1 MEHRQPAC
9 QKSFFLSSFTTMAP
23 DRPLEQCSPAGMY
36 RLLCASSGHCEV
48 VLSEQ
53 TVHLIGTRMLLF
65 KGCVSYKIASPTE
78 DVLLAQLDFGVD
90 EGGFFGCSLGD
101 LSVSYGDYRRLC
113 AQPDG
118 ALVFH
123 DSFALVLTTLR
134 SLQAYAHFEA
144 QERRVYTA
152 SALAYLMLVI
162 ATALG
167 EDGNKI
173 RRYNKHV
180 RSAVQ
185 YIHDNYMLSITTDD
199 IASHVGIHAGHLH
212 RLFLA
217 ETECSI
223 GKYLT
228 RLRMGKAKTLL
239 MRTDIPMADIACLV
253 GISTQQYFCRVFK
266 QQVGMT
272 PQSFR
277 KSYNV
282 TCDYKIAQQH
292 YETVSAPMH

>member
-1 MEHRQPAC
+1 MEHRLPASH
-9 QKSFFLSSFTTMAP
+9 KSFSLSSFMTMTPA
-23 DRPLEQCSPAGMY
+23 RPLEQHSPAGMY

-48 VLSEQ
+48 DLGEK
-53 TVHLIGTRMLLF
+53 TVQLIGTRMLLF
-65 KGCVSYKIASPTE
+65 KGCVSYRIVSPME
-78 DVLLAQLDFGVD
+78 DVLLSQLDFGVG
-90 EGGFFGCSLGD
+90 EGDFFGCSLGD
-101 LSVSYGDYRRLC
+101 LHASYGDYRRLC

-123 DSFALVLTTLR
+123 DSFALVFTTLR
-134 SLQAYAHFEA
+134 SLQAYAHYES

-180 RSAVQ
+180 RAAVQ
-185 YIHDNYMLSITTDD
+185 YIHDNYMLNITTDD
-199 IASHVGIHAGHLH
+199 IAGHVGIHAGHLH

-217 ETECSI
+217 ETGLSI

-228 RLRMGKAKTLL
+228 RLRIEKAKTLL
-239 MRTDIPMADIACLV
+239 MRTDISMSDIACLV
-253 GISTQQYFCRVFK
+253 GVATQQYFCRVFK

-282 TCDYKIAQQH
+282 TCDYETAQQH
-292 YETVSAPMH
+292 YETASVPMR